1 MCAGRETKKNLKI
14 WDDASNVATRH
25 TSQNRKHRK
34 CFPTKPSCKIRGE
47 LEECRKKKA
56 DIPLVGCLAY
66 DTENLFTAGIDNS
79 SEEIR
84 KVTGIIGAAGIWVC
98 LWVCV
103 FEHKGGKRK
112 KKKRKKRRRKPISR
126 VGLSIHQCLSANRS
140 VWKGG
145 SSLNEQSGDWVQ
157 GCCGVGGVNNGRK
170 KCADLNVT
178 DRNTSPFSS
187 SLTTTGCWSH
197 SMCWCN
203 VVFTNAVTLQT
214 GKNKTEKKKLSRQ
227 VK

>member
-1 MCAGRETKKNLKI
+1 MPGIR
-14 WDDASNVATRH
+14 
-25 TSQNRKHRK
+25 HRK
-34 CFPTKPSCKIRGE
+34 SLYCRHRQQLWGDKKGNWHYWGSWDLSLLVSLCVWTQRGE
-47 LEECRKKKA
+47 KEKEKKK
-56 DIPLVGCLAY
+56 
-66 DTENLFTAGIDNS
+66 
-79 SEEIR
+79 
-84 KVTGIIGAAGIWVC
+84 
-98 LWVCV
+98 
-103 FEHKGGKRK
+103 
-112 KKKRKKRRRKPISR
+112 KKRRRKPISR

-214 GKNKTEKKKLSRQ
+214 GKNKTEKKNWADRWNKAL
-227 VK
+227 